1 MEQSTSARFLHS
13 FVIEAVEL
21 HMNMQALFGEK
32 ATTKLAAFFDTQEA
46 LDALSAQLRNVSGLQ
61 NPQLLVVRPHSADFD
76 RRLEPETQGVA
87 RTAVRSHLILGAVGL
102 LFGVALWGVL
112 YAMDIGAIVASPYYS
127 GGAIIAFSTV
137 AGLLLG
143 GLITARPDHQIV
155 IQAVDTA
162 TKEGRWTLIVHP
174 RDEAQCKS
182 AESVLEAANVES
194 VRSI

>member
-1 MEQSTSARFLHS
+1 
-13 FVIEAVEL
+13 
-21 HMNMQALFGEK
+21 MNMQALFGEK

-46 LDALSAQLRNVSGLQ
+46 LDELSAQLRSVSGLQ

>member
-1 MEQSTSARFLHS
+1 YQGNDVIIGVPTCSDKTENLDINIPFMEQSTSARFLHS

-61 NPQLLVVRPHSADFD
+61 CPQLLVVRPHSADFD

-102 LFGVALWGVL
+102 LFGVALWG
-112 YAMDIGAIVASPYYS
+112 
-127 GGAIIAFSTV
+127 
-137 AGLLLG
+137 
-143 GLITARPDHQIV
+143 
-155 IQAVDTA
+155 
-162 TKEGRWTLIVHP
+162 
-174 RDEAQCKS
+174 
-182 AESVLEAANVES
+182 
-194 VRSI
+194 